1 MSGYQ
6 RKDSYYARAKA
17 GGYRARSAYKLQE
30 LDDRFR
36 LLRHGARVVDLGAWP
51 GAWLQVVCERIG
63 PAGRAVGIDLVPID
77 GLGPQVVTLVGDI
90 RDAASAAALRTTLG
104 STADV
109 VLCDIAPKLTGIRA
123 TDEARRE
130 ELTAAVL
137 AALPSILSPGGIF
150 LAKLFMDQAY
160 QATLA
165 ALRASFLQVKA
176 TRPEATRKGS
186 AELYVVGT
194 GFRRGDPPCG

>member
-6 RKDSYYARAKA
+6 RKDSFYARAKA

-30 LDDRFR
+30 LDDRYR
-36 LLRHGARVVDLGAWP
+36 LLRRGARVVDLGAWP
-51 GAWLQVVCERIG
+51 GAWLQVASERIG
-63 PAGRAVGIDLVPID
+63 PDGRAVGIDLVAID
-77 GLGPQVVTLVGDI
+77 ALGPQVATLVGDI
-90 RDAASAAALRTTLG
+90 RDRASAVAIRDALG
-104 STADV
+104 GPADV

-130 ELTAAVL
+130 ELTDAVL
-137 AALPSILSPGGIF
+137 VTLPAILTPGGAF

-160 QATLA
+160 QATLK
-165 ALRASFLQVKA
+165 ALRGSFEQVKA

-186 AELYVVGT
+186 AELYVICN
-194 GFRRGDPPCG
+194 GFRPADPPCG